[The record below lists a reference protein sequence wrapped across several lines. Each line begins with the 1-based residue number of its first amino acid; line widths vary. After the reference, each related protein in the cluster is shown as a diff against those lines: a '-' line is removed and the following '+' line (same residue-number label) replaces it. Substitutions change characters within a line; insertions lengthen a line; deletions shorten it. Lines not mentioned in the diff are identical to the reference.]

1 MNETVIWGSLAAL
14 VLTIVVGA
22 YGYSFRVLAL
32 KEKALA
38 AGVPVVELECIDP
51 GRDAIAA
58 CLLLA
63 QKVQK

>member
-1 MNETVIWGSLAAL
+1 MSETVVWGGLASIVL
-14 VLTIVVGA
+14 VIVVGA
-22 YGYSFRVLAL
+22 YSYNFRILAL

-51 GRDAIAA
+51 GRDSIAA

-63 QKVQK
+63 QQAQK